1 MTALA
6 SQGRP
11 FASFG
16 RSPTCLSARCGRVT
30 PPEGGAL
37 WGGSFDGGSS
47 VLGACEELDAQD
59 LVSKAASLLQEAE
72 DARRRARMQ
81 RLLDA
86 CARLEEAEAAN
97 RRSRLRGGDSK
108 GVTKGV
114 TSALGTGTS
123 ALGSGTSRRLTPKH
137 ASGVSALVSSLGA
150 LDARL
155 RALRSGVAE
164 LHCAAREN
172 ASDLQWLQGRTTE
185 LAAKA
190 ESSRRRLT
198 QAAGLEDVC
207 SRLEERLNDEW
218 WAFYGRQEQEPTYSY
233 VV

>member
-1 MTALA
+1 M
-6 SQGRP
+6 
-11 FASFG
+11 
-16 RSPTCLSARCGRVT
+16 
-30 PPEGGAL
+30 
-37 WGGSFDGGSS
+37 
-47 VLGACEELDAQD
+47 LGVCEELDAQD

-97 RRSRLRGGDSK
+97 RRQRIRGSK
-108 GVTKGV
+108 RVI
-114 TSALGTGTS
+114 SALNS
-123 ALGSGTSRRLTPKH
+123 SSRQPLKH

-155 RALRSGVAE
+155 RTLRSGVAE

-172 ASDLQWLQGRTTE
+172 ASDLQRLQGRTTE

-207 SRLEERLNDEW
+207 SRLEERLNEEW
-218 WAFYGRQEQEPTYSY
+218 WAFYGHQEQDPADSY
-233 VV
+233 IV

>member
-1 MTALA
+1 M
-6 SQGRP
+6 
-11 FASFG
+11 
-16 RSPTCLSARCGRVT
+16 
-30 PPEGGAL
+30 
-37 WGGSFDGGSS
+37 
-47 VLGACEELDAQD
+47 LGACEELDAQD

-114 TSALGTGTS
+114 TS